1 MKTLPHANGH
11 PLPIPR
17 STETQVSPATAP
29 RFTIEPAD
37 LSPAKPEPETRNP
50 ELAAASPPNA
60 DTPASD
66 KKPRPAKKRRYNS
79 FRDSPERVSDM
90 QKLLP
95 RKVPRLRDL
104 HIYEY
109 VVFEKMSQH
118 MVAEVFGLSQVRVLQ
133 IVREVRAWKST
144 VPYDIPGMTDQQQIN
159 LATHETRQW
168 LVRIRNK
175 CFEQADMISSG
186 ETKTYIDESQNT
198 TRRTISQ
205 RSVTP
210 KPGFMAVA
218 LAAVNQAG
226 KLAGAGEQWMR
237 SRAPS
242 GEAPQCRAQN
252 AECRVAAPLQRE
264 GEGVSG
270 REGEED
276 SASPISPLAHSPLA
290 PAVNPQSEICNPHST
305 GHLLKEKT
313 PEISPQNGK
322 HGGHKSSTLRAR
334 AQVER
339 SRRRKKRQTAY
350 QAAAEREGIKPEAR
364 PRFYRLL
371 RELDRI
377 ADRVE
382 DRVEAEM
389 RRDRSPRT
397 TEEQRSRIYSDRR
410 HYLERFLQVSAG
422 ILTPPYDF
430 HWVFDRYSADT
441 GRFRWA
447 EEAGNG
453 DTG

>member
-1 MKTLPHANGH
+1 MQTLPHANGR
-11 PLPIPR
+11 PQPMPR
-17 STETQVSPATAP
+17 SAETQENPASGP

-37 LSPAKPEPETRNP
+37 LAPPNSEADIRDP
-50 ELAAASPPNA
+50 ELAAASPASA
-60 DTPASD
+60 DTPPAD
-66 KKPRPAKKRRYNS
+66 KKPRPKAKKRRRNS
-79 FRDSPERVSDM
+79 MRDRQERVSDM
-90 QKLLP
+90 KKLLP

-104 HIYEY
+104 QIYES

-118 MVAEVFGLSQVRVLQ
+118 LVAEIFGLSQVRILQ

-168 LVRIRNK
+168 LVRIRDK

-226 KLAGAGEQWMR
+226 KLAGAGEQWVR
-237 SRAPS
+237 SRAQHDD
-242 GEAPQCRAQN
+242 ATVCRKEMTNDQVPMTNDQVPMTNEQPATCDEIPN
-252 AECRVAAPLQRE
+252 PELRVPNGATA
-264 GEGVSG
+264 
-270 REGEED
+270 
-276 SASPISPLAHSPLA
+276 
-290 PAVNPQSEICNPHST
+290 NPQSEICNPQST
-305 GHLLKEKT
+305 GHLLKKKT
-313 PEISPQNGK
+313 PEFSPQNGK
-322 HGGHKSSTLRAR
+322 ANGKKSSAFHAQ

-339 SRRRKKRQTAY
+339 SRRQKKRQTAY
-350 QAAAEREGIKPEAR
+350 RAAAEREGIKPEAR

-371 RELDRI
+371 RDLDLI

-382 DRVEAEM
+382 ERVEAEIK
-389 RRDRSPRT
+389 RDRTSRT
-397 TEEQRSRIYSDRR
+397 PEERKLRTQSDRQ
-410 HYLERFLQVSAG
+410 HFLELFLRVSAG

-430 HWVFDRYSADT
+430 HWVFDRYSTDT

-447 EEAGNG
+447 EDAGNG